1 MIGSLFLV
9 LYVCALIGIAILV
22 LTLLIRFVKAMERLA
37 TAQEEIARN
46 SSPSPR

>member
-1 MIGSLFLV
+1 MIGSLFFV
-9 LYVCALIGIAILV
+9 LYVCVVIGITILL

-46 SSPSPR
+46 TSPSPR

>member
-1 MIGSLFLV
+1 MIVLVV

-37 TAQEEIARN
+37 AAQEAIARN
-46 SSPSPR
+46 SAVGTR

>member
-1 MIGSLFLV
+1 MIVLVV

-37 TAQEEIARN
+37 AAQETIARN
-46 SSPSPR
+46 SVVGPR

>member
-1 MIGSLFLV
+1 MIVLVV

-37 TAQEEIARN
+37 AAQETIARN
-46 SSPSPR
+46 SAVGPR